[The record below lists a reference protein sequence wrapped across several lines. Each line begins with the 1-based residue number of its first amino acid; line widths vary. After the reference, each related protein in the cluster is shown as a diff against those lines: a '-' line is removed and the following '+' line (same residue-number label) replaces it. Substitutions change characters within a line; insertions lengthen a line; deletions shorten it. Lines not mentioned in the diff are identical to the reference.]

1 MKRWLT
7 PLLIGV
13 ALFLVLLG
21 STLFTIYE
29 SERGI
34 IVRLGDLEKNSKTGE
49 VLLLEPGLHAKL
61 PFIDKL
67 YRFDS
72 RLNMTEIPSERIL
85 TKDKELLM
93 VDLFIQWRITDYPL
107 FYNSTYGGNN
117 EGLGNRDRA
126 EQLLRQ
132 TVKGVLHAEFGQ
144 RTLQSVVSGERK
156 QLMERLVERTDENVR
171 RYGMNIVDVRV
182 NRVDYPPEVNDK
194 VFARMISERKQVAA
208 GFRANGESKA
218 AVLRAEAD
226 KTARIMIAEAEKEAE
241 ALRGE
246 GDAKALQIF
255 ADSYNKAPE
264 FFEFY
269 RTLEAYRKSF
279 QEKQDILVLKP
290 DGPFFKY
297 FRGNTGS
304 GASGNTGTTATSTG
318 SNTGTGSGTGSGGK
332 R

>member
-1 MKRWLT
+1 MKNWLT
-7 PLLIGV
+7 PLLIAIAFV
-13 ALFLVLLG
+13 FILLG
-21 STLFTIYE
+21 STFFTIFE

-34 IVRLGDLEKNSKTGE
+34 IVRLGELQRNSETG
-49 VLLLEPGLHAKL
+49 VVPILGPGLHAKV
-61 PFIDKL
+61 PFIDRL
-67 YRFDS
+67 HTFDS

-107 FYNSTYGGNN
+107 FYNSTYGSN
-117 EGLGNRDRA
+117 EGLSNRDRA

-132 TVKGVLHAEFGQ
+132 TVKGGLHAEFGQ
-144 RTLQSVVSGERK
+144 RTLQNVVSGERK
-156 QLMERLVERTDENVR
+156 QLMQKLVERTDDNVR
-171 RYGMNIVDVRV
+171 RYGMTIVDARI

-226 KTARIMIAEAEKEAE
+226 RTTRIMIAEAEKEAE
-241 ALRGE
+241 TLRGE

-279 QEKQDILVLKP
+279 QDKQDILVLKP
-290 DGPFFKY
+290 DGSFFKY
-297 FRGNTGS
+297 FRGNS
-304 GASGNTGTTATSTG
+304 
-318 SNTGTGSGTGSGGK
+318 SNLTK
-332 R
+332 KE

>member
-7 PLLIGV
+7 PLLIGL
-13 ALFLVLLG
+13 ALILVLVG
-21 STLFTIYE
+21 STLFTVYE
-29 SERGI
+29 SDRAI
-34 IVRLGDLEKNSKTGE
+34 IARLGELERNSKTGE
-49 VLLLEPGLHAKL
+49 VLVLGPGLHAKL
-61 PFIDKL
+61 PFIDQMH
-67 YRFDS
+67 RFDS

-85 TKDKELLM
+85 TKDKELLL
-93 VDLFIQWRITDYPL
+93 VDLFIQWKITDYPL
-107 FYNSTYGGNN
+107 FYNSTYGSN

-156 QLMERLVERTDENVR
+156 QLMEKLVERTDENVR

-218 AVLRAEAD
+218 SVLRAEAD
-226 KTARIMIAEAEKEAE
+226 KTTRIMIAEAEKEAE
-241 ALRGE
+241 SLRGE
-246 GDAKALQIF
+246 GDAKALQIY
-255 ADSYNKAPE
+255 AESYNQAPE

-297 FRGNTGS
+297 FRGN
-304 GASGNTGTTATSTG
+304 N
-318 SNTGTGSGTGSGGK
+318 SNLPK
-332 R
+332 E